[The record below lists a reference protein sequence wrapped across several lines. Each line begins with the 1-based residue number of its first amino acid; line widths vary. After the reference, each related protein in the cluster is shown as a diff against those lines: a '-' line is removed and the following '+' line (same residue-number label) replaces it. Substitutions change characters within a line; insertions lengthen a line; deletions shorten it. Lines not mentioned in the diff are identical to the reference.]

1 MYQVRWALGSDN
13 SQWWVDYVSDGGRDN
28 NGFFPEGLKSTQL
41 SLGTGLP
48 FLAIQ
53 SSGSTKMSWN
63 HNVEN

>member
-1 MYQVRWALGSDN
+1 M
-13 SQWWVDYVSDGGRDN
+13 SDGGRDS

-53 SSGSTKMSWN
+53 SSESTKMSWN